1 MTGSAFLFATIR
13 YAIATTQTG
22 ITCWCCTTPTSESP
36 TRTRKFPDLAD
47 FISDLTTAKFKTISV
62 VLKGTAGTAG
72 GSHQGSRGGERTG
85 GTADD
90 TLPVQPRGGRDGAA
104 AEGGKGMGEA
114 SQLQDEMTRTDGR
127 DMQPSVFVLTRL
139 ARP

>member
-1 MTGSAFLFATIR
+1 MTGSAFLFVTIR

-36 TRTRKFPDLAD
+36 TRTRKFPALAD

-62 VLKGTAGTAG
+62 VLKGTVGAAG

-85 GTADD
+85 GRLTACR
-90 TLPVQPRGGRDGAA
+90 LYSRV
-104 AEGGKGMGEA
+104 MGEVA
-114 SQLQDEMTRTDGR
+114 QLQKEAREWEKLLNSRTK
-127 DMQPSVFVLTRL
+127 
-139 ARP
+139 